1 MRDAFFCRD
10 QTKPSALATAFFAR
24 GFWAPMETNWS
35 RVGSGQQYQGS
46 LRNGTPAW
54 DRVGGLIFGADNPA
68 AAWAALQLGWN
79 VAGRASFCRSAAAAN
94 PSTDSTALIT
104 KRQPVSRSAGKC
116 FSNLSKCSILMVT
129 SYVTTGNSR

>member
-35 RVGSGQQYQGS
+35 RVGSAQQYQGS

-68 AAWAALQLGWN
+68 AAWAALQMRSN
-79 VAGRASFCRSAAAAN
+79 VAGRDSFCRSAAAAI
-94 PSTDSTALIT
+94 SCT
-104 KRQPVSRSAGKC
+104 VSLRASMRRSEEH
-116 FSNLSKCSILMVT
+116 T
-129 SYVTTGNSR
+129 SELQSRLHL